1 MKREEVER
9 KLELAETSLRQAAA
23 RLEATQQQLAEIEDQ
38 RAQILGESEIARRA
52 MADFERLSEQS
63 RNELAAVELEDAR
76 VALAEAVQA
85 RDQIVANAAA
95 ALDTAVGLLGEIDE
109 HRNAVVQ
116 AHQRVRSLDQAAGQA
131 APEEPDVLHEPWE
144 RMASVVKTELDEQLE
159 SDIVDAAARS
169 HLPHAINALPQHL
182 RILATQRR
190 QEMQRERMQ
199 AERARIKRP
208 KKTARP

>member
-63 RNELAAVELEDAR
+63 RNELAAIELEDAR

-144 RMASVVKTELDEQLE
+144 RMASVVKTGLDEQLE
-159 SDIVDAAARS
+159 SASAHPRDPAPTGDAARADASGARPDQPAQGGPRHRPKS
-169 HLPHAINALPQHL
+169 KKNHLP
-182 RILATQRR
+182 
-190 QEMQRERMQ
+190 
-199 AERARIKRP
+199 KG
-208 KKTARP
+208 